1 MAYIAKIT
9 NTKVN
14 PLTLYYRVPGTA
26 EKRQLISIHLPPRAL
41 NYAVPFTDDLH
52 FNAFRAQ
59 NITLINSEI
68 IIIGDK
74 TKESQAIKVNEA
86 NAKAEVQSVREKK
99 DKVVENLENNVSS
112 STKKTK
118 LKLKVEKDD

>member
-14 PLTLYYRVPGTA
+14 PLTLYYRVPGTE

-41 NYAVPFTDDLH
+41 NYAIPFTDDVH
-52 FNAFRAQ
+52 FNEFRKQ
-59 NITLINSEI
+59 NIDLINAEI

-74 TKESQAIKVNEA
+74 TKESQAIKANEA
-86 NAKAEVQSVREKK
+86 NAKAEVQAIREKK
-99 DKVVENLENNVSS
+99 DKVVENFENSVSS
-112 STKKTK
+112 PKNRTK